1 MLTDLPHV
9 ETRARY
15 IKYFEKK
22 LLEGLIWL
30 VISKVTYLFILVG
43 KAFYRIT
50 KTSEFQ
56 VDNESIKVLY
66 NVFDDTVGKDLF
78 VAFTKEF
85 FEPILTQSLFTG
97 DSEKV
102 CLQVRIFT
110 I

>member
-22 LLEGLIWL
+22 LLEG
-30 VISKVTYLFILVG
+30 LFILVG

-85 FEPILTQSLFTG
+85 FEPILTESLFTG